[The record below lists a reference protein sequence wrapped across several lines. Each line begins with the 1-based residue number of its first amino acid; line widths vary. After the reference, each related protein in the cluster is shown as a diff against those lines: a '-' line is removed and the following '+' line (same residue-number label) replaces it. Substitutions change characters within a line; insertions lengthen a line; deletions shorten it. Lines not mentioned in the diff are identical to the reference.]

1 MQNRENILKIL
12 WLEKSL
18 GELYVIFQPNARAAP
33 RHKWNGAFWLVGA
46 DVIVTSPW
54 RHIVFNL
61 LLTRIADPWPD
72 LTRTDPAFDPT
83 TTRPRPAIFRRRFR
97 PFSAQIGGVPPPSPF
112 STISKSPCWV
122 ILLSWSLHGRKQPWL
137 PTMASKSSRLTLSP
151 QMGQLVWRPTMA
163 SKSTRLILSP
173 QNGQLLWREFM
184 ASWSLA
190 TLTCLT
196 TIQGYNSLFTATLCP
211 TYINACFCWF
221 QRRNQTQQPLL
232 TLPSSPFIQKSPKL
246 PPFTSFHHSLHIF
259 PFTHPFPSIFG
270 RLFKEGEEG
279 TQRKRRSSHG
289 LYGFSLHFSLLCLF
303 FINV

>member
-1 MQNRENILKIL
+1 
-12 WLEKSL
+12 
-18 GELYVIFQPNARAAP
+18 
-33 RHKWNGAFWLVGA
+33 
-46 DVIVTSPW
+46 
-54 RHIVFNL
+54 
-61 LLTRIADPWPD
+61 
-72 LTRTDPAFDPT
+72 
-83 TTRPRPAIFRRRFR
+83 
-97 PFSAQIGGVPPPSPF
+97 
-112 STISKSPCWV
+112 
-122 ILLSWSLHGRKQPWL
+122 
-137 PTMASKSSRLTLSP
+137 MASKSSRLTLSP

-211 TYINACFCWF
+211 TYINAFF
-221 QRRNQTQQPLL
+221 LL
-232 TLPSSPFIQKSPKL
+232 IPAEIRPSSSSSHFHHLLSSKKSPKL